1 MNKYDLMRRLRKE
14 CGVTEEEMKKF
25 VKAMLDTFTEALTEG
40 DRVFLPGL
48 GTLTPVPRAGRIW
61 RNPKTGGSC
70 TIPARTTVKFAAAK
84 RLKDALSR

>member
-1 MNKYDLMRRLRKE
+1 MNKYDLIRRMRKE

-25 VKAMLDTFTEALTEG
+25 VKAMLDTFTEALAEG
-40 DRVFLPGL
+40 DRVFLSGL

-70 TIPARTTVKFAAAK
+70 TIPALTTVKFAAAK
-84 RLKDALSR
+84 RLKDALNR